1 MGFEQEYVFTVRIK
15 NIFCYFC
22 TNVLRMQS
30 KYGSASFKCFWD
42 VTEQKLS
49 HYFLFLP
56 GTSSSWIPLFSHI
69 SVSNTLLLST
79 NLIWRSE
86 ENLYSGLGFFFKWWI
101 FCYSG
106 TEGSSPPKAS
116 QTLFAVKDLPCC
128 HGGEHPPQEHHSF
141 QQGSPGTDTSVSLC
155 LIKTKLSQHYE
166 VKYNTKEKTI

>member
-1 MGFEQEYVFTVRIK
+1 MFSECNQNMAQRHSNAFEMLLNRSYHI
-15 NIFCYFC
+15 
-22 TNVLRMQS
+22 
-30 KYGSASFKCFWD
+30 
-42 VTEQKLS
+42 
-49 HYFLFLP
+49 
-56 GTSSSWIPLFSHI
+56 TSCSYLALLHHEFLFSHT

-86 ENLYSGLGFFFKWWI
+86 ENLYSGLGVFFKWWI

-128 HGGEHPPQEHHSF
+128 HRGEHPPQEHHSF